1 MFANLLTPWAR
12 AGAGFFLLLAL
23 AAAQPAVAQG
33 GAERWQRCSSQDEI
47 CRVPGPATVRYG
59 ADGRYAYKSVRNRV
73 MCDEQEFGDPFYGQP
88 KQCDYSLDSDG
99 RPGGDGRPGDVW
111 GGDWVRCATEGQ
123 TCTFQGT
130 ARVRYGTDNSYV
142 YRNAR
147 NEIRCSVK
155 VFGDPAYGK
164 HKACD
169 YQIQQYDGSLRPGSG
184 GWEFCANEGGFCHF
198 NGPGE
203 IRYGANGQFLT
214 RRAINGMPCGVQ
226 AFGRDPIYG
235 KAKQCF
241 VRTGR

>member
-1 MFANLLTPWAR
+1 MFAKLLTSKGLVGVFF
-12 AGAGFFLLLAL
+12 GALLLAL
-23 AAAQPAVAQG
+23 TATQPARAQG
-33 GAERWQRCSSQDEI
+33 GAERWQRCSGQDEI

-59 ADGRYAYKSVRNRV
+59 ADGRYFFKSVRNRI

-99 RPGGDGRPGDVW
+99 RPGDSSAAE
-111 GGDWVRCATEGQ
+111 WVQCATEGQ
-123 TCTFQGT
+123 ACRFRGV
-130 ARVRYGTDNSYV
+130 ARVRYGTDNRYV

-147 NEIRCSVK
+147 DEIFCSVT

-164 HKACD
+164 HKACE
-169 YQIQQYDGSLRPGSG
+169 YQVHQYSGSLRPER

-198 NGPGE
+198 SGPGE
-203 IRYGANGQFLT
+203 VRYGANGQFLT
-214 RRAINGMPCGVQ
+214 RRAINGMPCSVQ

-241 VRTGR
+241 VRSGR